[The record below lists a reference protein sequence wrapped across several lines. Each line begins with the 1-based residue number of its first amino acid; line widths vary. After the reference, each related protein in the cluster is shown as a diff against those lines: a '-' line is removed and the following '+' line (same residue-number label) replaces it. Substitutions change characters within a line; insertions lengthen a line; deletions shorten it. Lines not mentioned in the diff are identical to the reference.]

1 MSVLALSETSD
12 IVTPDDNEKPPPYP
26 WCNVSGVTS
35 ADKHQ
40 QMAEQRMLRVLVVDD
55 EAAILTFAGRVLHNA
70 GYEVVV
76 ASDGP
81 EALRIVE
88 AQRPFDVFVVDVLMP
103 QMRGDELARHLRQ
116 MDPDVKVLYLTGDS
130 DRLFKEKV
138 TLWEHEAFVDK
149 PVNGTGLLEGVS
161 LMLFGHTHGLRV

>member
-1 MSVLALSETSD
+1 
-12 IVTPDDNEKPPPYP
+12 VTPDDNEKPPPCP
-26 WCNVSGVTS
+26 WCNVSGVTT

-55 EAAILTFAGRVLHNA
+55 EAAILTFAGRVLRDA
-70 GYEVVV
+70 GHEVVV
-76 ASDGP
+76 ASDGL
-81 EALRIVE
+81 EALRIVY

-116 MDPDVKVLYLTGDS
+116 MDQDVKVLYLTGDS

-149 PVNGTGLLEGVS
+149 PVSGTGLLEAVS
-161 LMLFGHTHGLRV
+161 LLLFEHTHGLGV